1 MDERISVLCHCFV
14 SFYSAL
20 VVIFYGCRCSACLG
34 TTCISLPRDKK
45 KKDTGSPRIGAI
57 GGCELRGCWELY
69 SGSLEEQCLMST

>member
-1 MDERISVLCHCFV
+1 MNVFLSCATALFHSILLLLLYFTGVGVLPAWAPHVSV
-14 SFYSAL
+14 
-20 VVIFYGCRCSACLG
+20 
-34 TTCISLPRDKK
+34 SLEIKKK